1 MILVSGERTNIG
13 NKGKGGKGTCPRSRG
28 DIMGIPASYIVDVTP
43 RVISAGA
50 AGIVINGLFLTTN
63 TQLPTATVKEF
74 ISTTAVADYFGYESD
89 EYNAAVT
96 YFAGYVNSFK
106 KPASIKFARR
116 INENVSAYL
125 RGTKY
130 QGTLEALK
138 LISDGA
144 LNISINSEA
153 IELTAIDFTS
163 VTSYSDAALK
173 IQSAINTLKAT
184 ASAVVTYNSISNAFE
199 ISTNLKGTASSIG
212 FATAASGGTDLGVT
226 LNLTASSGAVISA
239 GLNAQTASENME
251 QIVSLDSNF
260 VTFTHLYDT
269 DSDECI
275 ALGAWS
281 NTKSVNYCFIPWS
294 NEATALVDTSTDDIA
309 SKMVAAGVTNFA
321 SVYNDYN
328 IAAGVMG
335 SFASVDWTRTN
346 GVIDIAF
353 KQVDGLMPTVTSESD
368 ATVLDSKYYSYYGKF
383 ATKNTQFDFIYKG
396 LIVGDYVNI
405 STYINAIWLNENF
418 KNAVLTGITAT
429 GKVAYNDAGY
439 TLIRAWLSDPINQAI
454 NNGIIQT
461 GVVLSETQKAQI
473 ISEVGSDITSELTAN
488 GYYLLITDPGATAR
502 ATGDSPIVTF
512 FYTDGGVVKKLQ
524 IASTA
529 IL

>member
-1 MILVSGERTNIG
+1 MS
-13 NKGKGGKGTCPRSRG
+13 
-28 DIMGIPASYIVDVTP
+28 IPASYIVDVTP

-74 ISTTAVADYFGYESD
+74 ISATAVAEYFGYESD

-116 INENVSAYL
+116 INENAAAFL
-125 RGTKY
+125 RGAAYK
-130 QGTLEALK
+130 GTLQALTA
-138 LISDGA
+138 ISDGA
-144 LNISINSEA
+144 FNITINNEL
-153 IELTAIDFTS
+153 IELTNINLSSASSFS
-163 VTSYSDAALK
+163 AAALK
-173 IQSAINTLKAT
+173 IQSAINTLKET
-184 ASAVVTYNSISNAFE
+184 VSAVVSYNNIANAFE
-199 ISTNLKGTASSIG
+199 VSTTLAGAQSSVS
-212 FATAASGGTDLGVT
+212 FATAPSAGTNLASV
-226 LNLTASSGAVISA
+226 LNLTASAGATVSV
-239 GLNAQTASENME
+239 GQDTLTALENME
-251 QIVSLDSNF
+251 QIISQDSNF
-260 VTFTHLYDT
+260 VTFTHLYDA

-275 ALGAWS
+275 ALGQWS

-309 SKMVAAGVTNFA
+309 SKMIAAGVTNFA
-321 SVYNDYN
+321 PVYNDYN

-353 KQVDGLMPTVTSESD
+353 KQVDGLTPTVTSESD
-368 ATVLDSKYYSYYGKF
+368 ASVLDSKFYSYYGKF

-396 LIVGDYVNI
+396 LIVGDYANI
-405 STYINAIWLNENF
+405 STYINAIWLNESF
-418 KNAVLTGITAT
+418 KNAVLNGFSAT
-429 GKVAYNDAGY
+429 GKISYNDTGY
-439 TLIRAWLSDPINQAI
+439 TLVRAWLSDPINQAI
-454 NNGIIQT
+454 NNGVIQT

-473 ISEVGSDITSELTAN
+473 ISEVGKDITAELTAN
-488 GYYLLITDPGATAR
+488 GYYLQITDPGAAAR
-502 ATGDSPIVTF
+502 AVGASPIITF
-512 FYTDGGVVKKLQ
+512 YYTDGGVVKKLQ
-524 IASTA
+524 IASTV

>member
-28 DIMGIPASYIVDVTP
+28 DIMSIPASYIVDVTP

-63 TQLPTATVKEF
+63 TQLPVGVVQEF
-74 ISTTAVADYFGYESD
+74 ISATAVAEYFGYESD

-106 KPASIKFARR
+106 KPSSIKFARR
-116 INENVSAYL
+116 VNENAAAFL
-125 RGTKY
+125 RGTAYK
-130 QGTLEALK
+130 GTLQALTA
-138 LISDGA
+138 ISDGA
-144 LNISINSEA
+144 FNITINNEL
-153 IELTAIDFTS
+153 IELTNINLSSASSFS
-163 VTSYSDAALK
+163 AVALK
-173 IQSAINTLKAT
+173 IQSAINTLKETVSAT
-184 ASAVVTYNSISNAFE
+184 VSYNNIANAFE
-199 ISTNLKGTASSIG
+199 VSTTLAGAQSSVSFASAPTSGSNLASM
-212 FATAASGGTDLGVT
+212 
-226 LNLTASSGAVISA
+226 LNLTASAGATISV
-239 GLNAQTASENME
+239 GQDTQTAQENME

-260 VTFTHLYDT
+260 VTFTHLYNADT
-269 DSDECI
+269 DECI
-275 ALGAWS
+275 ALGQWS

-309 SKMVAAGVTNFA
+309 SKMIAAGVTNFA
-321 SVYNDYN
+321 PVYNDYN
-328 IAAGVMG
+328 IAAGVIG

-346 GVIDIAF
+346 SVIDIAF
-353 KQVDGLMPTVTSESD
+353 KQVDGLTPTVTSESD
-368 ATVLDSKYYSYYGKF
+368 ALVLDTKFYSYYGKF

-405 STYINAIWLNENF
+405 STYINAIWLNESF

-429 GKVAYNDAGY
+429 GKISYNDTGY
-439 TLIRAWLSDPINQAI
+439 TLVRAWLSDPINQAV
-454 NNGIIQT
+454 NNGVIQT

-473 ISEVGSDITSELTAN
+473 ISEVGKDIMAELTAN
-488 GYYLLITDPGATAR
+488 GYYLQITDPGAAAR
-502 ATGDSPIVTF
+502 AVGASPIITF
-512 FYTDGGVVKKLQ
+512 YYTDGGVVKKLQ
-524 IASTA
+524 IASTV

>member
-1 MILVSGERTNIG
+1 MS
-13 NKGKGGKGTCPRSRG
+13 
-28 DIMGIPASYIVDVTP
+28 IPASYIVDVTP

-96 YFAGYVNSFK
+96 YFAGYINSFK

-125 RGTKY
+125 RGAKY
-130 QGTLEALK
+130 LGTLEALK

-153 IELTAIDFTS
+153 IELTAIDFAS

-239 GLNAQTASENME
+239 GLNAQTAAENME

-260 VTFTHLYDT
+260 VTYTHLYNA

-275 ALGAWS
+275 ALGQWS
-281 NTKSVNYCFIPWS
+281 NTKGVNYCFIPWS
-294 NEATALVDTSTDDIA
+294 NEATALVDASTDDIA
-309 SKMVAAGVTNFA
+309 SKMVAAGVINFA
-321 SVYNDYN
+321 PVYNDYN

-335 SFASVDWTRTN
+335 SFASIDWTRSN

-353 KQVDGLMPTVTSESD
+353 KQVDGLTPTVTSESD
-368 ATVLDSKYYSYYGKF
+368 ASVLDSKFYSYYGKF

-396 LIVGDYVNI
+396 LIVGDYANI
-405 STYINAIWLNENF
+405 STYINAIWLNESF
-418 KNAVLTGITAT
+418 KNAVLNGFSAT
-429 GKVAYNDAGY
+429 GKISYNDTGY
-439 TLIRAWLSDPINQAI
+439 TLVRAWLSDPINQAV
-454 NNGIIQT
+454 NNGVIQT

-473 ISEVGSDITSELTAN
+473 ISEVGKDITAELTAN
-488 GYYLLITDPGATAR
+488 GYYLQITDPGAAAR
-502 ATGDSPIVTF
+502 AVGASPIITF
-512 FYTDGGVVKKLQ
+512 YYTDGGVVKKLQ
-524 IASTA
+524 IASTV

>member
-1 MILVSGERTNIG
+1 MS
-13 NKGKGGKGTCPRSRG
+13 
-28 DIMGIPASYIVDVTP
+28 IPASYIVDVTP

-74 ISTTAVADYFGYESD
+74 ISTTAVAEYFGYESD

-106 KPASIKFARR
+106 KPSSIKFARR
-116 INENVSAYL
+116 VNENVSAYL
-125 RGTKY
+125 RGAKY

-163 VTSYSDAALK
+163 ITSFSEAALK
-173 IQSAINTLKAT
+173 VQSAINTLKAT
-184 ASAVVTYNSISNAFE
+184 VS
-199 ISTNLKGTASSIG
+199 
-212 FATAASGGTDLGVT
+212 ASGGTDLGVT

-239 GLNAQTASENME
+239 GLDTQTAAENME

-260 VTFTHLYDT
+260 VTFTHLYNA

-275 ALGAWS
+275 ALGQWS

-309 SKMVAAGVTNFA
+309 SSMIAAGVTNFA
-321 SVYNDYN
+321 PVYNDYN

-335 SFASVDWTRTN
+335 SFASVDWTRQN

-353 KQVDGLMPTVTSESD
+353 KQVDGLTPTVTSEGD
-368 ATVLDSKYYSYYGKF
+368 ASVLDSKFYSYYGKF

-405 STYINAIWLNENF
+405 STYINAIWLNESF
-418 KNAVLTGITAT
+418 KNAVLSGITAT
-429 GKVAYNDAGY
+429 GKISYNDTGY

-473 ISEVGSDITSELTAN
+473 ISEVGSDITSELTVN

-502 ATGDSPIVTF
+502 ATGDSPIITF
-512 FYTDGGVVKKLQ
+512 YYTDGGVVKKLQ